1 MTTKDAPNL
10 LKYENYKEQFKRLN
24 KAIHSNFYLEA
35 MFIAYAIMEDR
46 TESIL
51 SYEGNEINS
60 DRFVSINRKLKR
72 IKQLAERNNSLL
84 ARYFSDTLIDEIL
97 EWKEERNSLM
107 HALMKQSLTTEDLE
121 IVALKGKDLARKLAN
136 RATSYRRALE
146 RKSGR

>member
-1 MTTKDAPNL
+1 
-10 LKYENYKEQFKRLN
+10 
-24 KAIHSNFYLEA
+24 

-60 DRFVSINRKLKR
+60 DRFVSINRKLKK
-72 IKQLAERNNSLL
+72 IKQLAERNNSLPE
-84 ARYFSDTLIDEIL
+84 RYFSDTLIDEIL

-107 HALMKQSLTTEDLE
+107 HALMKQSLTTEDLK

-136 RATSYRRALE
+136 KATSYRRAVE
-146 RKSGR
+146 RRNTR